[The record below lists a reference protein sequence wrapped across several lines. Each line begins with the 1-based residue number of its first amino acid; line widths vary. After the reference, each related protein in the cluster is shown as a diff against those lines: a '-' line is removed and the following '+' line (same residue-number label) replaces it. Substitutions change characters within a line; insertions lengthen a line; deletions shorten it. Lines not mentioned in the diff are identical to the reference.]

1 MEDIEDLLL
10 KALALP
16 NTSRSERQTKVR
28 ALRKAIVKCVI
39 HFNES
44 TLSKS
49 KDLLDEYNL
58 DINESI
64 AVTSTDRL
72 CRFVNSKTR
81 RVTKYYM
88 KGICL
93 VLDDTG
99 IEVQIYP
106 LCKFASKDD
115 DCVFEHEV
123 SLNDF
128 VQAAYALLCK
138 VYETKA
144 N

>member
-10 KALALP
+10 KALVLP
-16 NTSRSERQTKVR
+16 DRTHSERQTKVR
-28 ALRKAIVKCVI
+28 TLRKAIVKCVI
-39 HFNES
+39 RFDES
-44 TLSKS
+44 TLPKS

-58 DINESI
+58 DINEAI
-64 AVTSTDRL
+64 AVTSANKL
-72 CRFVNSKTR
+72 CRFVNSKTHR
-81 RVTKYYM
+81 ITKYYM

-106 LCKFASKDD
+106 LCKFASKND

-128 VQAAYALLCK
+128 VQTAYTLLCK
-138 VYETKA
+138 IYETKVR
-144 N
+144 

>member
-1 MEDIEDLLL
+1 MKDIEDLLL

-39 HFNES
+39 RFDES
-44 TLSKS
+44 TNPKS

-58 DINESI
+58 DVDESVAI
-64 AVTSTDRL
+64 TSVDKICFFADKKSHRI
-72 CRFVNSKTR
+72 V
-81 RVTKYYM
+81 KYFM

-93 VLDDTG
+93 TLDETGSKVL
-99 IEVQIYP
+99 IFP
-106 LCKFASKDD
+106 LCRKVQDGI
-115 DCVFEHEV
+115 FEHEV

-138 VYETKA
+138 IYETKA
-144 N
+144 

>member
-1 MEDIEDLLL
+1 MKDIEDDLL

-16 NTSRSERQTKVR
+16 NRSRSERQTKVR

-39 HFNES
+39 RFNES
-44 TLSKS
+44 TLPKS

-99 IEVQIYP
+99 VEVQIYP

-128 VQAAYALLCK
+128 VQTAYALLCK
-138 VYETKA
+138 IYETQAK
-144 N
+144 